1 MSAATYIPLSKVLDV
16 WGRAEGFLIMA
27 TFATLG
33 LILMATCHNLPT
45 FCAAYVSLSPLPWQT
60 RRKDSVDANG
70 WMLGV
75 LQHWLRRY
83 DLLRGRYH
91 GRRVQTEE
99 SWIGIRLH
107 VLAIYDHSV
116 RGSESIGRF
125 LL

>member
-27 TFATLG
+27 TFSTLG

-45 FCAAYVSLSPLPWQT
+45 FCAAYVRLFLLLWQDF
-60 RRKDSVDANG
+60 KYSVDANG

-83 DLLRGRYH
+83 YLLRGRHH
-91 GRRVQTEE
+91 GRRVQAEE
-99 SWIGIRLH
+99 PRIGIRLH
-107 VLAIYDHSV
+107 VLAIYDY
-116 RGSESIGRF
+116 GICWSEGIGRF